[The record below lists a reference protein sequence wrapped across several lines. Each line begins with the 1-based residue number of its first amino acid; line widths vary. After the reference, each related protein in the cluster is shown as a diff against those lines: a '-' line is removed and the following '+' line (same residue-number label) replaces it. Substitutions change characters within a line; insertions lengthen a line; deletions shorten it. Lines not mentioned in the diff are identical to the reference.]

1 MNQFIYQEVTRSKIF
16 FFLVLYLDDIML
28 ETNDKNLSNEM
39 RQFLSKNFDMK
50 DIGETFYVIDIKI
63 YRDKFKGVLSIS

>member
-1 MNQFIYQEVTRSKIF
+1 MNQFIYQKSLGVRFF
-16 FFLVLYLDDIML
+16 FFLVLYLDDILL

-50 DIGETFYVIDIKI
+50 NIGETFYVIGIKI